1 MRDDRNPLRICMQPL
16 WMRLLLA
23 VGLLLTLSLA
33 EAQMNC
39 MVRTRALNFGT
50 YNGGTLPPVDV
61 TGRVRV
67 RCNGMP
73 FTPYTILMGPGGS
86 GDATNR
92 ALFNATNQLL
102 YNLFTDPARTIIW
115 GDGTGGTGVV
125 TGLPPP
131 RNQRFDIYGRVFGSQ
146 NVPAGVYGDT
156 IDVTVLF

>member
-1 MRDDRNPLRICMQPL
+1 MRDDRSSLRNCVQPL

-23 VGLLLTLSLA
+23 VGLLLMLSPA
-33 EAQMNC
+33 EAQMTC
-39 MVRTRALNFGT
+39 VVRTRTLNFGT
-50 YNGGTLPPVDV
+50 YNAGTAPPVDV
-61 TGRVRV
+61 TGRVIV
-67 RCNGMP
+67 RCRRMP

-102 YNLFTDPARTIIW
+102 YNFFTDPARTIIW

-131 RNQRFDIYGRVFGSQ
+131 RRQRFDIYGRVFGSQ

-156 IDVTVLF
+156 VDVTVLF